1 LPFDNQAD
9 QRLATRYRVQF
20 AVGVLV
26 LAILVAP
33 SIIHSAAAI
42 GTLRNLPALWLP
54 EDMPTRTDFFQ
65 FVEDFAVTDV
75 VLVTWPTARLE
86 DPSIDS
92 AMSWLKPLTSELMR
106 DSPVPEQFRANR
118 DYAAI
123 FELSGDRYP
132 FLWVR
137 SGSQIVDR
145 LTSPPLNLSLNAA
158 ANRLRGSLVGPDGR
172 QTCLI
177 LSLDAAMAKNHNE
190 LLPLIRQGIA
200 RSVGLQVSDI
210 MLVGGLVDGAAI
222 DGAAIRS
229 IARFSFP
236 SSAVAAILCL
246 ICLRS
251 FILSATI
258 VAVAMVSQGMV
269 LATIYYAGYDLNAVL
284 IILPALVFVLTI
296 SAGIHLSNYFR
307 EALSK
312 DRTGNRVAV
321 VRSAMAWGYKPCTMS
336 LLTTVVGLLSLLL
349 VRIQPVQLFGVAA
362 SGALLFSLGML
373 FLMLPGAMLLVRSKP
388 VRVGNDS
395 AANRENSVDPSASI
409 LLSLF
414 ELPLR
419 HRHIVFLVFGLLV
432 VGAASGLPRL
442 RSSVRVPDM
451 FAEDSELNQNYRWFE
466 EHIGPTL
473 TGEVLVTFA
482 RNDDEDPLER
492 LEIIKAFHA
501 ALVKAEGIAGINSGV
516 TFLPSLSGGSG
527 LAKVSARAV
536 VRSMIRSDSSLL
548 YENGFLRR
556 TQQEEIWRLT
566 FRLMQTENVPADE
579 RLKVVRQQTARVLES
594 LEPNNRP
601 RVTLTG
607 HVVIVQQ
614 TQQILLEDL
623 VRSFFVALIVIAI
636 FMSIMVGNVVG
647 GLLSMVPNMI
657 PTLVLFGMM
666 GWRNYSLDIGSVMTA
681 SVAMGI
687 AVDDTLHL
695 LSHFRAF
702 RRRGLDLV
710 ASAREALK
718 YCGTA
723 MLQTTL
729 ICGCAL
735 AVYYASEFKP
745 TQRFAVFMGVLLTMA
760 WFGVAIL
767 LPAMMTSRLGRW
779 LGKTD
784 DKVPR
789 PPLSVREFAYR
800 VAGPREF
807 VIVLFINTTIPYWVY
822 RELDSVPLTG
832 GHSVASVALP
842 MSFLLCTLTTFFGWF
857 NAIKERRA
865 GTVVPPIADNIHWSG
880 RAWRDGLAAGTSAL
894 ALAAVATFLVH
905 RLLPGATISFWIAV
919 LGIGLCAALVSFALH
934 CRAVERGG
942 EFAIAPSAE
951 VRES

>member
-1 LPFDNQAD
+1 MPFDNQAD

-20 AVGVLV
+20 AVGVLL
-26 LAILVAP
+26 LAILIAP
-33 SIIHSAAAI
+33 SVIHSAAAI

-54 EDMPTRTDFFQ
+54 EDMPIRTDFFQ

-75 VLVTWPTARLE
+75 VLVSWPTARLE
-86 DPSIDS
+86 DPSVDA
-92 AMSWLKPLTSELMR
+92 AMAWLKPLSSEAMQ
-106 DSPVPEQFRANR
+106 DSAGTEQLREND

-123 FELSGDRYP
+123 LGLSGDSYP

-137 SGSQIVDR
+137 SGRQIVER
-145 LTSPPLNLSLNAA
+145 LTSPPLNLSSNAA
-158 ANRLRGSLVGPDGR
+158 ANRLRGSLVGPDGQ

-177 LSLDAAMAKNHNE
+177 LSLDTGTSKNHKE

-200 RSVGLQVSDI
+200 RSVGLQASDI
-210 MLVGGLVDGAAI
+210 KLVGGLVDGAAI

-236 SSAVAAILCL
+236 SSAIAAILCL

-312 DRTGNRVAV
+312 DRTGNRVSV

-349 VRIQPVQLFGVAA
+349 VRVQPVQLFGVAA
-362 SGALLFSLGML
+362 SGALVFSLGML
-373 FLMLPGAMLLVRSKP
+373 FLMLPGAMLFVRSKP
-388 VRVGNDS
+388 VPVLGNDS
-395 AANRENSVDPSASI
+395 SANSESTIDPSASS

-419 HRHIVFLVFGLLV
+419 HRHIVFLVFALLTI
-432 VGAASGLPRL
+432 GAASGLSRL

-451 FAEDSELNQNYRWFE
+451 FAEDSELNQNYQWFE

-473 TGEVLVTFA
+473 TGEILVAFA
-482 RNDDEDPLER
+482 RNDDEDPLEH
-492 LEIIKAFHA
+492 LEIIKAFHV

-516 TFLPSLSGGSG
+516 TFLPSLSSGGG

-556 TQQEEIWRLT
+556 TQHKEIWRLT
-566 FRLMQTENVPADE
+566 FRLMQTEDVPADE
-579 RLKVVRQQTARVLES
+579 RLKVIRQQIAIVLGS
-594 LEPNNRP
+594 LEASNRP
-601 RVTLTG
+601 QVTLTG

-623 VRSFFVALIVIAI
+623 VRSFFAALIVIAI

-647 GLLSMVPNMI
+647 GLLSLIPNMI
-657 PTLVLFGMM
+657 PTLALFGMM
-666 GWRNYSLDIGSVMTA
+666 GWCNYFLDIGSVMTA

-718 YCGTA
+718 YCGVA

-779 LGKTD
+779 LGS
-784 DKVPR
+784 R
-789 PPLSVREFAYR
+789 
-800 VAGPREF
+800 
-807 VIVLFINTTIPYWVY
+807 
-822 RELDSVPLTG
+822 
-832 GHSVASVALP
+832 
-842 MSFLLCTLTTFFGWF
+842 
-857 NAIKERRA
+857 
-865 GTVVPPIADNIHWSG
+865 
-880 RAWRDGLAAGTSAL
+880 
-894 ALAAVATFLVH
+894 
-905 RLLPGATISFWIAV
+905 
-919 LGIGLCAALVSFALH
+919 
-934 CRAVERGG
+934 
-942 EFAIAPSAE
+942 
-951 VRES
+951 